1 MQKNNKSMLL
11 VHIAIALF
19 GSSSLFGKLINQP
32 PFAIVAGRVFFS
44 VLIMFFI
51 FKAKNISLNL
61 HNKQNYLKVLLLGV
75 ILTVHWVLFYHSV
88 QISTVAISLLTF
100 STCPIF
106 ATFLEPMFFKDE
118 KLTKE
123 NVFIALVAFIGV
135 AIVVPKFELGSTM
148 LQGFIEGILAGLTFA
163 LVSVL
168 ERKYVKELNGV
179 VISFYE
185 QLIVF
190 IALLPICIFTGLN
203 PVSKSDIFYILLFS
217 TVFTLLSRYCYITG
231 LKGVSAQTAGVLT
244 TLEPIYGIILA
255 AVLLNETPTVKE
267 LIGGVVIL
275 LAAVYSSMRAMRK
288 SSAKQS

>member
-1 MQKNNKSMLL
+1 MQKNNKSLLL

-32 PFAIVAGRVFFS
+32 AFAIVAGRVFFS
-44 VLIMFFI
+44 VLIMFII
-51 FKAKNISLNL
+51 FKIKNISLSL
-61 HNKQNYLKVLLLGV
+61 GSKQSYLKVLLLGC

-106 ATFLEPMFFKDE
+106 ATFLEPMFFKEE
-118 KLTKE
+118 KLTKI
-123 NVFIALVAFIGV
+123 NVLTALVAFIGV
-135 AIVVPKFELGSTM
+135 AIVVPKFDMGSTM

-168 ERKYVKELNGV
+168 ERKYVRELNGV

-185 QLIVF
+185 QIIVF
-190 IALLPICIFTGLN
+190 IALLPVCLFTGLN

-231 LKGVSAQTAGVLT
+231 LKGVSAQTASVLT

-267 LIGGVVIL
+267 LIGGVIIL
-275 LAAVYSSMRAMRK
+275 LAAVYSSMRAMHK
-288 SSAKQS
+288 NTAS

>member
-1 MQKNNKSMLL
+1 M
-11 VHIAIALF
+11 
-19 GSSSLFGKLINQP
+19 GLIL
-32 PFAIVAGRVFFS
+32 S
-44 VLIMFFI
+44 
-51 FKAKNISLNL
+51 
-61 HNKQNYLKVLLLGV
+61 
-75 ILTVHWVLFYHSV
+75 VHWVLFYHSV

-100 STCPIF
+100 STCSIF
-106 ATFLEPMFFKDE
+106 ATFMEPIFFKE
-118 KLTKE
+118 KLKKE
-123 NVFIALVAFIGV
+123 NIIVALVAFAGV
-135 AIVVPKFELGSTM
+135 VFVAPNVELSSGM
-148 LQGFIEGILAGLTFA
+148 FQGFVEGILAGFTFA
-163 LVSVL
+163 LVTIL
-168 ERKYVKELNGV
+168 ERKYVKHYSGV

-185 QLIVF
+185 QVVVF
-190 IALLPICIFTGLN
+190 IVLIPVIVLTGLN